1 MSGARTWVI
10 GYDIASPRRLR
21 RVARFLEKR
30 AVRVQYSLFIGRFTP
45 ALFDEIWAGLAGLI
59 NPRADDVRAWPVPEQ
74 PWVWTYGMTLPSGVF
89 VAGSG
94 SGDLW
99 SALAVA
105 DEADILEDLA
115 SGEPEGGRPSGAGFL
130 TVE

>member
-21 RVARFLEKR
+21 RVARFLEKC

-45 ALFDEIWAGLAGLI
+45 LAFETTWRGLAGLI

-74 PWVWTYGMTLPSGVF
+74 PWIWTYGTTLPEGVF
-89 VAGSG
+89 LAAPAPAA
-94 SGDLW
+94 LW
-99 SALAVA
+99 SALAA
-105 DEADILEDLA
+105 PDDEGLPDDAVCGEDA
-115 SGEPEGGRPSGAGFL
+115 R
-130 TVE
+130 TI